1 MKERQKN
8 FENPLCL
15 TVLVVIGLG
24 AMVGCSADEPSSS
37 STTRDLAEHVVVIG
51 VDGMSPDGIAH
62 AKTRHI
68 DKLMREGAYTMHA
81 RGVMPTVSSPNWASM
96 IMGAGPE
103 QHGITSNSW
112 RPDKF
117 AIPPT
122 QVGSDGVRFETI
134 FGLLRQQRPNVVI
147 ACFYDW
153 SGFGLLFDPNDCD
166 VIKQTEGFEE
176 STRRAVEVIT
186 KRKCDFTF
194 IYYGHVD
201 HVGHDKGHG
210 TPEYYQ
216 AVEEADRYI
225 GQVLEG
231 LEEAGIRDNTIVLVT
246 SDHGG
251 VGKGHGGATLAEIE
265 IPWIINGRG
274 VVKGREI
281 TAPVNTYD
289 TAATIAYIFGLTPPK
304 TWIARPVM
312 EAF

>member
-1 MKERQKN
+1 MKDRPKR
-8 FENPLCL
+8 FLHLLCVTTL
-15 TVLVVIGLG
+15 LMTGS
-24 AMVGCSADEPSSS
+24 GCSDLLPSSS
-37 STTRDLAEHVVVIG
+37 STTRELAEHVVIIG

-62 AKTRHI
+62 AKTIHM

-96 IMGAGPE
+96 MMGAGPE

-112 RPDKF
+112 RPDQF

-122 QVGSDGVRFETI
+122 RVGSDGVRFETI
-134 FGLLRQQRPNVVI
+134 FGLLRQQRPDAVI

-153 SGFGLLFDPNDCD
+153 SGIGVLFGQKDFD
-166 VIKQTEGFEE
+166 VTKETEGFEE
-176 STRRAVEVIT
+176 TTRLAVEVIK
-186 KRKCDFTF
+186 KRQCDLTF
-194 IYYGHVD
+194 IYYGRVD
-201 HVGHDKGHG
+201 TVGHEKGHG
-210 TPEYYQ
+210 TAEYYQ

-225 GQVLEG
+225 GQVLKG
-231 LEEAGIRDNTIVLVT
+231 LEEAGIRDNTIVLIT

-274 VVKGREI
+274 IAKGEKI

-289 TAATIAYIFGLTPPK
+289 TAATIAYIFGLT
-304 TWIARPVM
+304 
-312 EAF
+312 